1 MKIAIS
7 YSILLLAAA
16 LTSGW
21 AGPLAAA
28 DITSAYPGTVSL
40 KVDLSDAPRKLFH
53 VQERIPVTSGP
64 LTLYYPK
71 WIPGEHSPS
80 GPLQNMA
87 GLMFTAN
94 GQSLTWRRDL
104 VDMYAIHI
112 DVPQGVHDLKVTFD
126 FLSPT
131 SGGEFGGSVSA
142 TPRIVD
148 LEWNQV
154 LLYPAGYASKA
165 ITFSPSVKLPVGWQY
180 ATALEPHSGSSGEI
194 HFKSVTLNNLVDSP
208 LIAGQYFK
216 QVNLDPDAKVPV
228 YMDIVADGLEN
239 LVITSVQ
246 IQHYRN
252 LVQQA
257 YKTFGSHHYDS
268 YHFLFTI
275 SDNTGHFGLGI
286 L

>member
-7 YSILLLAAA
+7 YSVLLLVAV
-16 LTSGW
+16 LTTGW
-21 AGPLAAA
+21 GAPLAAA
-28 DITSAYPGTVSL
+28 DITRAYPGTVNL

-53 VQERIPVTSGP
+53 VQEGIPVTPGP

-94 GQSLTWRRDL
+94 GQSLNWRRDL
-104 VDMYAIHI
+104 VDMYAIHLNI
-112 DVPQGVHDLKVTFD
+112 PQGVHNLDVTFD

-131 SGGEFGGSVSA
+131 SGGSFGASVSA

-180 ATALEPHSGSSGEI
+180 ATALEPHSGNSGEI
-194 HFKSVTLNNLVDSP
+194 QFKSVTLNKLVDSP

-216 QVNLDPDAKVPV
+216 QVDLDPGAKVPV
-228 YMDIVADGLEN
+228 YLDMAADGPEDLAITLE
-239 LVITSVQ
+239 Q
-246 IQHYRN
+246 IQHFRA
-252 LVQQA
+252 LVQQENRM
-257 YKTFGSHHYDS
+257 FG
-268 YHFLFTI
+268 
-275 SDNTGHFGLGI
+275 
-286 L
+286 